1 MSLGGDCIFQSI
13 DLPRRMTEI
22 VVKAN
27 SEDIGLRR
35 ESTLDEGALPL
46 WLARLHRALPVDA
59 TVRVTM
65 RGDLPVSKDLLI
77 EGAGFSTDAD
87 KLVKERT
94 LPDMVAPNLRAVMV
108 GLNPSLRSADAGH
121 GFAGP
126 GNRFWEAALQ
136 SGLITEPRAPEH
148 AMIHESIGF
157 TDLVKRATVKASEI
171 SASEYRAGLVRLNI
185 LFGWTAPQIIIVAGL
200 TGWRHATGEKRLAG
214 WQPGHLGGRPV
225 YLMPN
230 PSGLNA
236 STSLDDLIG
245 HLRTALEGPPAS
257 T

>member
-1 MSLGGDCIFQSI
+1 MS
-13 DLPRRMTEI
+13 EI

-35 ESTLDEGALPL
+35 ESSLDEGALPL

-59 TVRVTM
+59 SVRVTM
-65 RGDLPVSKDLLI
+65 SGALPVPKELLI

-94 LPDMVAPNLRAVMV
+94 LPDMVTLNLRAVVV
-108 GLNPSLRSADAGH
+108 GLNPSLRSADAGY

-126 GNRFWEAALQ
+126 GNRFWDAAAAA
-136 SGLITEPRAPEH
+136 GF
-148 AMIHESIGF
+148 IHELRSPEQAMLNESVGF
-157 TDLVKRATVKASEI
+157 TDLVKRATVRANEI
-171 SASEYRAGLVRLNI
+171 SAAEYRAGHVRLNT
-185 LFGWTAPQIIIVAGL
+185 LFGWLAPKIVIVAGL
-200 TGWRHATGEKRLAG
+200 TGWRHATGEKRTAG
-214 WQPGHLGGRPV
+214 WQPSKLGGRPV

-236 STSLDDLIG
+236 ATSLDDLVI
-245 HLRTALEGPPAS
+245 HLRTALHGPPTHS
-257 T
+257 

>member
-1 MSLGGDCIFQSI
+1 MS
-13 DLPRRMTEI
+13 EI

-35 ESTLDEGALPL
+35 ESSLDVGALPL

-59 TVRVTM
+59 GVRVTM
-65 RGDLPVSKDLLI
+65 RGDLPLPKELLI

-87 KLVKERT
+87 KLIKERT
-94 LPDMVAPNLRAVMV
+94 LPDMLAPNLRAVVV
-108 GLNPSLRSADAGH
+108 GLNPSLRSADAGY

-126 GNRFWEAALQ
+126 GNRFWDAAAAA
-136 SGLITEPRAPEH
+136 GLLTELRAPEH
-148 AMIHESIGF
+148 AMIHESVGF
-157 TDLVKRATVKASEI
+157 TDLVKRATVKANEI
-171 SASEYRAGLVRLNI
+171 SAAEYRAGHVRLNTV
-185 LFGWTAPQIIIVAGL
+185 FTWVAPKIVIVAGL
-200 TGWRHATGEKRLAG
+200 TGWRHATGEKRMAG
-214 WQPGHLGGRPV
+214 WQPSQLGGRPV

-236 STSLDDLIG
+236 GTSIDELVD
-245 HLRTALEGPPAS
+245 HLRTALAGPPPS